1 MKEFSTKLIE
11 WQRDFGR
18 NDLPWQKTT
27 PYEVW
32 ISEIILQQTQVVT
45 AIPYFNKFIS
55 KFPNLDK
62 LSNAKIDQI
71 LAIWSG
77 LGFYARAR
85 NIYKAAK
92 IIKSCHRGK
101 LPRSLDKLT
110 QLPGIGKSTA
120 GAIISLGYK
129 QKAAILD
136 GNVKRVL
143 SRYFK
148 IQENLSLA
156 HTNRKLWQISEK
168 LLPKKNIDIYNQ
180 AIMDI
185 GALICT
191 KASPSCKA
199 CPLNENCLAFKAN
212 LINKIPYKKKTTKKP
227 LKTVHWLIPQNSNGE
242 ILLEKRKKR
251 GIWEGLWSFI
261 ESKDK
266 NVLEKECK
274 LRFKDNYIKL
284 KKLKKIKYSFS
295 HYRLEAIPYSTEI
308 NMCNKYKNTKWVSS
322 RNIDSLGIPAPI
334 KKLIQGISSS

>member
-101 LPRSLDKLT
+101 LPRSLGKLT
-110 QLPGIGKSTA
+110 KLPGIGKSTA

-156 HTNRKLWQISEK
+156 HTNRKLWKISEK

-334 KKLIQGISSS
+334 KKFIQGISSS

>member
-1 MKEFSTKLIE
+1 
-11 WQRDFGR
+11 
-18 NDLPWQKTT
+18 
-27 PYEVW
+27 
-32 ISEIILQQTQVVT
+32 
-45 AIPYFNKFIS
+45 
-55 KFPNLDK
+55 
-62 LSNAKIDQI
+62 
-71 LAIWSG
+71 
-77 LGFYARAR
+77 
-85 NIYKAAK
+85 IYKAAK

-227 LKTVHWLIPQNSNGE
+227 LKTVHWLVPQNSDGE
-242 ILLEKRKKR
+242 VLLEKRKKG

-266 NVLEKECK
+266 NMLEKECQ

-284 KKLKKIKYSFS
+284 KKLKKIKHSFS

-308 NMCNKYKNTKWVSS
+308 NMGNKYKNTKWVSL
-322 RNIDSLGIPAPI
+322 RNMDSFGMPAPI
-334 KKLIQGISSS
+334 KKLIQEISST

>member
-45 AIPYFNKFIS
+45 AIPYFNKFIT

-308 NMCNKYKNTKWVSS
+308 NMGNKYKNTKWVSS
-322 RNIDSLGIPAPI
+322 RNMDSFGMPAPI
-334 KKLIQGISSS
+334 KKLIQEISST